1 MESIQPIID
10 FISNNGFAIVMSI
23 LLLRE
28 NSIRDKQYKD
38 LFTTM
43 NETLNANTLTIQK
56 LIDKL
61 EGKI

>member
-1 MESIQPIID
+1 MESIQPIFD

-28 NSIRDKQYKD
+28 NSVRDKQYKD
-38 LFTTM
+38 LFSTM